1 MKMYVLPFVVA
12 LFLIFGPTF
21 TNAVDEPPKEQGT
34 TTQSVGEGAA
44 REGTKKDAKKERK
57 KEEKRR
63 AILGMR
69 DKTLADLYKTNPE
82 AKAEVER
89 AVGYAVFDATGINV
103 ILLVGVKGKGVA
115 VENGSN
121 KATYMNMVRAGS
133 GPGIGYKD
141 YRMVLVFKTK
151 GVFERF
157 TTLGMDAGASAD
169 ATMKMGGQGKE
180 AAYAKSFNPDI
191 KVYQITDK
199 GLLLQANWGGTK
211 FLKDKDLNE

>member
-1 MKMYVLPFVVA
+1 MKMYILALVVI
-12 LFLIFGPTF
+12 LCFIFGPTF
-21 TNAVDEPPKEQGT
+21 TNAADESSKEQGT
-34 TTQSVGEGAA
+34 GAQSAGAGA
-44 REGTKKDAKKERK
+44 TKESTKKDTK

-69 DKTLADLYKTNPE
+69 DKTLADLYKINPE
-82 AKAEVER
+82 AKAEVEK

-121 KATYMNMVRAGS
+121 KVTYMKMVRAGS

-151 GVFERF
+151 GVFDKF

-169 ATMKMGGQGKE
+169 ATMKMAGKGKE

>member
-1 MKMYVLPFVVA
+1 MKTYILSFVIA
-12 LFLIFGPTF
+12 LCFIFGPTF
-21 TNAVDEPPKEQGT
+21 TNAVDDTSKGQVATMQSTGEGT
-34 TTQSVGEGAA
+34 TEAGAKNDQ
-44 REGTKKDAKKERK
+44 E

-63 AILGMR
+63 AILSMR
-69 DKTLADLYKTNPE
+69 DRTLADLYKTNPE
-82 AKAEVER
+82 AKAEIESS
-89 AVGYAVFDATGINV
+89 AGYAVFDATGINV
-103 ILLVGVKGKGVA
+103 ILFVGVKGKGIA

-121 KATYMNMVRAGS
+121 KVTYMNMVRAGS

-141 YRMVLVFKTK
+141 YRMVLVFKNK
-151 GVFERF
+151 GVFNKF

-169 ATMKMGGQGKE
+169 ATMKLGGQGKE
-180 AAYAKSFNPDI
+180 AAYAKSFNPDV

>member
-1 MKMYVLPFVVA
+1 MRTHILPFVVA
-12 LFLIFGPTF
+12 LCFIFGPTSS
-21 TNAVDEPPKEQGT
+21 NAVKEPPKEQGT
-34 TTQSVGEGAA
+34 STQSAGEGATGESA
-44 REGTKKDAKKERK
+44 KKDPK

-63 AILGMR
+63 AILSMR
-69 DKTLADLYKTNPE
+69 DRTLAELYKTNPE
-82 AKAEVER
+82 AKAEVEH

-103 ILLVGVKGKGVA
+103 ILFVGVKGTGIA

-121 KATYMNMVRAGS
+121 KVTYMNMVRAGS

-141 YRMVLVFKTK
+141 YRMVFIFKSK
-151 GVFERF
+151 GVFDKF

-169 ATMKMGGQGKE
+169 ATMKMGGEGKE
-180 AAYAKSFNPDI
+180 AAYAKSFNPDV

>member
-1 MKMYVLPFVVA
+1 MRTYVLTLVITLCF
-12 LFLIFGPTF
+12 IFGPASA
-21 TNAVDEPPKEQGT
+21 NAAGEPQKEQGT
-34 TTQSVGEGAA
+34 TTQSSGEGATP
-44 REGTKKDAKKERK
+44 EGTKKDPK

-69 DKTLADLYKTNPE
+69 DRTLAQLYKMNPE
-82 AKAEVER
+82 AKADVER

-103 ILLVGVKGKGVA
+103 ILLVGVKGKGIA
-115 VENGSN
+115 VENGSS

-133 GPGIGYKD
+133 GPGIGYKE

-151 GVFERF
+151 GVFDKF

-169 ATMKMGGQGKE
+169 ATMKLGGDGKE
-180 AAYAKSFNPDI
+180 AAYAKSFNPDV

>member
-1 MKMYVLPFVVA
+1 
-12 LFLIFGPTF
+12 
-21 TNAVDEPPKEQGT
+21 
-34 TTQSVGEGAA
+34 
-44 REGTKKDAKKERK
+44 
-57 KEEKRR
+57 
-63 AILGMR
+63 MR

-82 AKAEVER
+82 AKAEVEKS
-89 AVGYAVFDATGINV
+89 VGYAVFDATGVNV

-121 KATYMNMVRAGS
+121 KTIYMKMVRAGS

-141 YRMVLVFKTK
+141 YRMVLVFKSK
-151 GVFERF
+151 GVFDKF

-169 ATMKMGGQGKE
+169 ATMKMAGKGKE

-211 FLKDKDLNE
+211 FLKDKELNE

>member
-1 MKMYVLPFVVA
+1 MSTYILPLVVV
-12 LFLIFGPTF
+12 FCFIFGPIF
-21 TNAVDEPPKEQGT
+21 LNAADEPQKEQGT
-34 TTQSVGEGAA
+34 TTQFEST
-44 REGTKKDAKKERK
+44 RKDPK

-63 AILGMR
+63 AILSMR
-69 DKTLADLYKTNPE
+69 DRTLADLYKTNPE
-82 AKAEVER
+82 TRAEIEK

-115 VENGSN
+115 VENVSQ

-141 YRMVLVFKTK
+141 YRMVLIFTSKS
-151 GVFERF
+151 VFEQF
-157 TTLGMDAGASAD
+157 ITIGMDAGASAD
-169 ATMKMGGQGKE
+169 ATMKMGGKGKE
-180 AAYAKSFNPDI
+180 AAYAKSFNPYV

>member
-1 MKMYVLPFVVA
+1 MKTYILAPVVA
-12 LFLIFGPTF
+12 LCFIFGPTF
-21 TNAVDEPPKEQGT
+21 TNAADEPLKEQGT
-34 TTQSVGEGAA
+34 STQSAGEGAT
-44 REGTKKDAKKERK
+44 REGTKKDPK

-63 AILGMR
+63 AILSMR
-69 DKTLADLYKTNPE
+69 DRTLAELYKTNPE

-103 ILLVGVKGKGVA
+103 ILLVGVKGKGIA
-115 VENGSN
+115 VENRSN
-121 KATYMNMVRAGS
+121 KSTYMDMVRAGS

-141 YRMVLVFKTK
+141 YRMVLVFKSK
-151 GVFERF
+151 GVFDRF

-169 ATMKMGGQGKE
+169 ATMKLGGQGKE
-180 AAYAKSFNPDI
+180 AAYAKSFNPDV

>member
-1 MKMYVLPFVVA
+1 MKTYILPLVVA
-12 LFLIFGPTF
+12 LCFIFGPTF
-21 TNAVDEPPKEQGT
+21 TNAADEPPKEQGT
-34 TTQSVGEGAA
+34 TTQSVSA
-44 REGTKKDAKKERK
+44 KKDPK

-63 AILGMR
+63 AILSMR
-69 DKTLADLYKTNPE
+69 DKTLAQLYKTNPE
-82 AKAEVER
+82 AKAEIES
-89 AVGYAVFDATGINV
+89 AVGYAVFDATGVNV

-133 GPGIGYKD
+133 GPGIGYKE

-157 TTLGMDAGASAD
+157 TTLGMDAGATAD
-169 ATMKMGGQGKE
+169 ATMKMGGAGKE
-180 AAYAKSFNPDI
+180 AAYATSFNPSI
-191 KVYQITDK
+191 KVYQITDR

-211 FLKDKDLNE
+211 FLKDKELNE

>member
-1 MKMYVLPFVVA
+1 MRTYLLPLVVA
-12 LFLIFGPTF
+12 LCLIFGPTS
-21 TNAVDEPPKEQGT
+21 TNAVDEPSKEQGT
-34 TTQSVGEGAA
+34 TTQSVGEGATK
-44 REGTKKDAKKERK
+44 EGTKKDAKKEAK

-82 AKAEVER
+82 AKAEVEQG
-89 AVGYAVFDATGINV
+89 VGYAVFDATGINV
-103 ILLVGVKGKGVA
+103 ILVVGVKGKGVA

-121 KATYMNMVRAGS
+121 KATYMNLVRAGS

-151 GVFERF
+151 SVFDKF

-169 ATMKMGGQGKE
+169 ATMKMGGKGKE
-180 AAYAKSFNPDI
+180 AAYAKSFNPDV

-211 FLKDKDLNE
+211 FLKDKDLNK